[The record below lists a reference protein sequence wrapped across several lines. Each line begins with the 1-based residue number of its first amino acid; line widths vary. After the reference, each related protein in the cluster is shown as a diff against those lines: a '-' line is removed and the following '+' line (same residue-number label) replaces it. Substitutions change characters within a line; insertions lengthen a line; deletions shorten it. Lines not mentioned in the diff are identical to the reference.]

1 MKKNEHILP
10 KSEEMFDNLFMVN
23 NKTSDDYDK
32 KVHEIR
38 IYSNDDLFLTIFI
51 NVILK

>member
-10 KSEEMFDNLFMVN
+10 KSEEM
-23 NKTSDDYDK
+23 SDGYDK

-51 NVILK
+51 NVILSLSNFSITFA